1 MQDKG
6 IVGMLVLLVVVV
18 AGVLAANW
26 ISPKLQLGS

>member
-1 MQDKG
+1 MVEGKG
-6 IVGMLVLLVVVV
+6 VEMLILLAVVV